1 MSLARNTHAKYGAK
15 IPTAPSTGAKQ
26 AKPAKQDAPVDPLA
40 KPDKKAKKSADKK
53 R

>member
-15 IPTAPSTGAKQ
+15 IPTARSTGAKQ
-26 AKPAKQDAPVDPLA
+26 VKPPEQAAPTEVPAKPAPKAA
-40 KPDKKAKKSADKK
+40 KGDKK